1 MDAKGGNRT
10 RSVAFCRPPSHLA
23 PPPESGVHVLL
34 RKFTASRPSRN
45 KLLELTC
52 IISKSTRPSIRP
64 EAILVKQTKKLHI
77 MNRNIFTSSE

>member
-1 MDAKGGNRT
+1 M
-10 RSVAFCRPPSHLA
+10 
-23 PPPESGVHVLL
+23 LL
-34 RKFTASRPSRN
+34 RKFTASRPSRI

-77 MNRNIFTSSE
+77 MNRNIFYIIGVIVVIVIVLKVLHVF